1 MGLIEDAANLK
12 DTRSRKYKTF
22 TREED
27 YVIYRFWERKPVNEL
42 ARLLNTSWQ
51 TVKSRYEYLNT
62 DEPSSY
68 ILSLIKEFEGDKKTP

>member
-1 MGLIEDAANLK
+1 MSLIEDATNLK

-51 TVKSRYEYLNT
+51 TVKPRYEYLNT
-62 DEPSSY
+62 EEAKPY
-68 ILSLIKEFEGDKKTP
+68 VRTLLEEFGCD